1 MKKGQIIDTNKLI
14 LRMLITFLGAAGVSS
29 VFVSVTGNYAGL
41 IFVILVSALFSV
53 LFTVLLSYEGRKK
66 RLVKAAGIT
75 LVIASCC
82 VINFSGIIDGLK
94 FIINLFVQY
103 TSADSEQVSVS
114 AASQLEI
121 SDIVISA
128 MIFIIMLASV
138 LAAIEVNVFTNMLFA
153 LIIVLPVISIFIA
166 AVIIPGTV
174 SVVFCMLFIFDSMA
188 LGKRKS
194 YSSNCNIMIIASFV
208 IAAIV
213 LIIMPEPAYSRS
225 DFFENARDMVS
236 DYAYDQ
242 FGVDLDGRSEESVNE
257 EAVNA
262 AVGIGDGHIG
272 QIDQLYYNDEEVG
285 TYKTVSNGATQYI
298 SLFKAREY
306 ESNNWTKWI
315 DTREKQY
322 TYTSNVHDF
331 VLNLT
336 KRKSYNLE
344 EDEQALVDRLKFYSP
359 TFTDSKGMHPAL
371 NNDVEYYI
379 KDGTLLNYTQMGQLM
394 KKYRSDNVF
403 DSYENFVNKS
413 QYITVRNED
422 REAVG
427 KIFES
432 RTFSNEVEKAEYINY
447 VCDYLRKN
455 YSYTMRP
462 GKVPEG
468 RNAVDYFLNESKRG
482 YCTYFATA
490 AAVILRCSGIPTRYC
505 AGYVVD
511 TSLSVTQNSDYY
523 DNYIVMD
530 NSAHAWVE
538 VFISGYGWVTID
550 PTPGYGDDLSEE
562 DTQASTEVTQS
573 DSETDDGMQ
582 EFNGSVGDTA
592 DNTSTEDNYDSLTGF
607 STSKGSGIG
616 KIHINVRYI
625 VAAFAGLIVMVL
637 VIICIL
643 RIVSRNVL
651 LNPDKADDKK
661 LFNLYNYLEKLLT
674 FSGFERL
681 SSEDYQDYIYR
692 IIEAE
697 SSLEGIGLEDAVQ
710 IILAVRFGNA
720 KCVDKADITGIINT
734 IRQVRSYALK
744 KARGLKKL
752 IVCLI

>member
-1 MKKGQIIDTNKLI
+1 MKKGRIIDTNKLI
-14 LRMLITFLGAAGVSS
+14 LRILITFLGTAGVSS
-29 VFVSVTGNYAGL
+29 VFVSVTENYAGL
-41 IFVILVSALFSV
+41 GLVMMVSALFSV
-53 LFTVLLSYEGRKK
+53 LDTIILSAGSRWHRFVALLVPVHIYGIINIKNIYNGTK
-66 RLVKAAGIT
+66 TITYMFMDKAAADLGQTDELLYSKADAGNVVLIT
-75 LVIASCC
+75 LILWIMFIA
-82 VINFSGIIDGLK
+82 I
-94 FIINLFVQY
+94 
-103 TSADSEQVSVS
+103 
-114 AASQLEI
+114 
-121 SDIVISA
+121 
-128 MIFIIMLASV
+128 
-138 LAAIEVNVFTNMLFA
+138 LAALEVNVFTNMLFS
-153 LIIVLPVISIFIA
+153 LIIVIPVLAVFVA
-166 AVIIPGTV
+166 AVIIPPTI
-174 SVVFCMLFIFDSMA
+174 SIVFSILFIFDSMA
-188 LGKRKS
+188 LGKRKKR
-194 YSSNCNIMIIASFV
+194 NTNANIMVIASFV
-208 IAAIV
+208 VAGIV
-213 LIIMPEPAYSRS
+213 LIIMPESAYSRS

-236 DYAYDQ
+236 DFAYDQ

-285 TYKTVSNGATQYI
+285 TYRTVSNGATQYI

-322 TYTSNVHDF
+322 TYTNNVHDF

-336 KRKSYNLE
+336 KRKLYNLE
-344 EDEQALVDRLKFYSP
+344 KDEQALVDRLKFYSP
-359 TFTDSKGMHPAL
+359 TFTDSKGMHPEL

-413 QYITVRNED
+413 QYLTVRNED

-511 TSLSVTQNSDYY
+511 TSLSGTQNSDYY

-550 PTPGYGDDLSEE
+550 PTPGYGDDLPEE
-562 DTQASTEVTQS
+562 DTQASTEATQS

-582 EFNGSVGDTA
+582 EFNGSVGNTA
-592 DNTSTEDNYDSLTGF
+592 DNTSTEDNYDYDSLTGF
-607 STSKGSGIG
+607 STSKGLGIG

-637 VIICIL
+637 VMIFIL

-661 LFNLYNYLEKLLT
+661 LFRLYNYLEKLLA

-697 SSLEGIGLEDAVQ
+697 SSLQGIGLEKAVQ
-710 IILAVRFGNA
+710 TILEVRFGNV